1 LKGGKSLSES
11 DSNDIV
17 PLRLAVIYVV
27 DSLLCLDIVTDRPS
41 CERAVWQVIKPMQR
55 KNA

>member
-41 CERAVWQVIKPMQR
+41 CERAVWQVIKPM
-55 KNA
+55 